1 MKQLLSLFSILF
13 LINSVK
19 GQSNNTLYQTLLAE
33 AGLLHLQKDYKKA
46 IITYE
51 KAFKLEQ
58 PNALTAYKLAGVYSL
73 DSNANKAFFYLELAL
88 NTGWTEAD
96 WLAEDYYFDYLK
108 NTAPNKWEIIKQQAL
123 LKEKEYEKTLKLPA
137 LRKQI
142 NLIAI
147 NDQKLRYKRIQTKDK
162 NQRKLVNQAIHKTD
176 STNLVQAKAIINKYG
191 WPKLS
196 EIGKDGQNNFWLMV
210 QHADGDVIFQ
220 QKALNAMKKLK
231 KSNEINLENYAFL
244 YDRVQCNLNF
254 KQLYGTQVNWVNN
267 GKATSFRPILNED
280 LVDKRR
286 KEIGLLPLRIYSLTY
301 GFEYNNL
308 TAAQAYKNDST
319 DLAYTKQ
326 LIDSANYFYTKSD
339 FQKTYNYYNT
349 ASTVLGGMSNKDNY
363 NAAIIF
369 AKISSQNNE
378 QQYKDI
384 ALDFLNLLYQRQAL
398 SKTQLKKEHEFKVLY
413 KEHRWIDLY
422 EHVK

>member
-58 PNALTAYKLAGVYSL
+58 PDALTAYKLAGVYSL

-96 WLAEDYYFDYLK
+96 WLAEDSYFDYLK
-108 NTAPNKWEIIKQQAL
+108 NTAPDKWEIIKQRAL
-123 LKEKEYEKTLKLPA
+123 LKEKEYEKTLRLPA

-176 STNLVQAKAIINKYG
+176 STNLVQAKAIINKHG

-231 KSNEINLENYAFL
+231 KSNEINLEHYAFL

-267 GKATSFRPILNED
+267 GKASSFRPIINED

-286 KEIGLLPLRIYSLTY
+286 KEIGLLPLSIYCLTY

-308 TAAQAYKNDST
+308 TAKQAHTNDST

-398 SKTQLKKEHEFKVLY
+398 SKAQLKKEPEFKVLY
-413 KEHRWIDLY
+413 KEHRWMDLY
-422 EHVK
+422 EHLK